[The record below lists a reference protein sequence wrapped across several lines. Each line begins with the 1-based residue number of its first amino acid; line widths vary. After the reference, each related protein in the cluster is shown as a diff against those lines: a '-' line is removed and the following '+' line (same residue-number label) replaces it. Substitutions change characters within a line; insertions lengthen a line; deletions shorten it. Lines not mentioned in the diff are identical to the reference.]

1 MTDYEMLFVCR
12 KWIHMYLSFYADGD
26 WRYGVVLKTFF
37 DEIYTRDDEGKQCVI
52 EDPKLPE
59 LNYVS
64 QHVTKAKAA
73 QPKNSG
79 KTEYWDMTDDG
90 SLVAPYFEETYL
102 DAGPERTPKKMF
114 EESSS
119 DNDDDDARKETF
131 SLTSKEYVNYMLGVD
146 NDYTNQYDRHG
157 GEYPRSV
164 IALVCSAIVVT
175 VQWCLRWVTTP
186 IEEMEEYLDAQV
198 SNEHFDSR
206 PFKTLKHQIQAR
218 EETRLPYEYSI
229 LYYTI
234 LYYTILHYTM
244 LCYTILYCAILYCN
258 ALHSITVYCTIQYY
272 TALYCAMLHHTVL

>member
-37 DEIYTRDDEGKQCVI
+37 DEIYTLDDEDKQCVI
-52 EDPKLPE
+52 EDPKMPE

-206 PFKTLKHQIQAR
+206 PFKTLKNQIQAR

-258 ALHSITVYCTIQYY
+258 ALYSITVYCTIQYY

>member
-1 MTDYEMLFVCR
+1 
-12 KWIHMYLSFYADGD
+12 
-26 WRYGVVLKTFF
+26 
-37 DEIYTRDDEGKQCVI
+37 
-52 EDPKLPE
+52 
-59 LNYVS
+59 
-64 QHVTKAKAA
+64 
-73 QPKNSG
+73 
-79 KTEYWDMTDDG
+79 MTDDG

-102 DAGPERTPKKMF
+102 DAGPERTPKRMF

-206 PFKTLKHQIQAR
+206 PFKTLKNQIQAR
-218 EETRLPYEYSI
+218 EERRLPYEYSI

-244 LCYTILYCAILYCN
+244 LCYIILYCAILYCN
-258 ALHSITVYCTIQYY
+258 ALYSITVYCTIQYY

>member
-1 MTDYEMLFVCR
+1 MRCNMTDYEMLFVCR
-12 KWIHMYLSFYADGD
+12 KWIHMYLSFIADGD

-52 EDPKLPE
+52 EDPKLPK
-59 LNYVS
+59 LNYLS
-64 QHVTKAKAA
+64 QHITKARAA

-79 KTEYWDMTDDG
+79 KTEYWDMTDDSN

-102 DAGPERTPKKMF
+102 DAGSKRTPKKMF

-164 IALVCSAIVVT
+164 IVLVCSAIVVT

-198 SNEHFDSR
+198 SNDHFDSR
-206 PFKTLKHQIQAR
+206 PFKTLKNQIQAR
-218 EETRLPYEYSI
+218 EERRLPYEYSI

-234 LYYTILHYTM
+234 LYYTTLHYAMLHYTI
-244 LCYTILYCAILYCN
+244 LCYTIL
-258 ALHSITVYCTIQYY
+258 
-272 TALYCAMLHHTVL
+272 